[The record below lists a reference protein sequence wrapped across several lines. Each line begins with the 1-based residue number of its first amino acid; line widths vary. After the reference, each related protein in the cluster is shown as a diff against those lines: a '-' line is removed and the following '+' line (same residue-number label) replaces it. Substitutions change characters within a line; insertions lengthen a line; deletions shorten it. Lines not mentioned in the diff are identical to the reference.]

1 LPNPL
6 EGNIK
11 QGINL
16 IPCYATFHYKVIRL
30 TRNAGEM
37 RRVDDVWQKSI
48 KPKSCDT
55 DKGRFVIIKIFSIK

>member
-1 LPNPL
+1 L

-16 IPCYATFHYKVIRL
+16 LPCYATLNYKVIKL

-55 DKGRFVIIKIFSIK
+55 DKGRFLIIKIFSIK